1 MGWVERSPADSICN
15 TNIDDEEKINQ
26 HCIGFQNLSVLI
38 LIVWEKYYYE
48 VRI

>member
-1 MGWVERSPADSICN
+1 MQRKQSSGPLATKTGMHVGS
-15 TNIDDEEKINQ
+15 EEVDAK
-26 HCIGFQNLSVLI
+26 